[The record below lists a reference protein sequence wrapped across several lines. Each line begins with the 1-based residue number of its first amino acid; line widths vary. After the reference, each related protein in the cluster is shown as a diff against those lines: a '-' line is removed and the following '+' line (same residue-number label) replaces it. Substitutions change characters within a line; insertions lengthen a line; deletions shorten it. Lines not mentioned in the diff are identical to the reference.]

1 MYKATNHS
9 KKRASQRLGVSYKSE
24 RNQLFQNA
32 MKYGH
37 PPADFAGQFRSYLD
51 NKTNN
56 KKKIQVKVYDD
67 TIYVYKNKT
76 IITVFPVPQMYLPID
91 NYYSSFIKNNPNLDK
106 LYEIVDKQDVLLEL
120 VVRDNKE
127 YVYGLYICDEF
138 KNFGR
143 GKTENDAKN
152 NAIKQYLN
160 TVKQG
165 GS

>member
-1 MYKATNHS
+1 
-9 KKRASQRLGVSYKSE
+9 
-24 RNQLFQNA
+24 
-32 MKYGH
+32 
-37 PPADFAGQFRSYLD
+37 
-51 NKTNN
+51 
-56 KKKIQVKVYDD
+56 
-67 TIYVYKNKT
+67 
-76 IITVFPVPQMYLPID
+76 MYLPID

-138 KNFGR
+138 KNFGT